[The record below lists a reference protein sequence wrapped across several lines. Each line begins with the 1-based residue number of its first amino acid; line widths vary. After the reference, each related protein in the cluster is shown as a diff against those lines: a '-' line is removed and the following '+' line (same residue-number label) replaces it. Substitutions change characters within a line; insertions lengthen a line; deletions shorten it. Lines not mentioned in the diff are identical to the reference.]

1 MSTMTAARKDYEVAL
16 TRGGYQRLRDD
27 LAALTMTGRAE
38 IRDRLRDAREQGGEL
53 VDNLELIDALEDQ
66 EMLER
71 RIATLEASLASAL
84 VVDEPPHD
92 GTIGIGTRVR
102 LRDIENGRTAEY
114 DVVGSIEADPVHH
127 RLSADSPVGR
137 ALLGR
142 RAGDVLQVEAPRGNM
157 RFRILAARS
166 GGQSAGRPSAR
177 SRGARRAGGLSRV
190 GRGALAAAR

>member
-1 MSTMTAARKDYEVAL
+1 MSTMTAALRDYEVSL
-16 TRGGYQRLRDD
+16 TRVGYERLRDE
-27 LAALTMTGRAE
+27 LATLTTTGRAE

-53 VDNLELIDALEDQ
+53 ADNLELIDALEDQ
-66 EMLER
+66 EMLGR

-102 LRDIENGRTAEY
+102 LRNIESGRRAEY
-114 DVVGSIEADPVHH
+114 DVVGSIEADPVQH

-142 RAGDVLQVEAPRGNM
+142 RAGDVLQVEAPRGTM
-157 RFRILAARS
+157 RFRIVAARS
-166 GGQSAGRPSAR
+166 GRRSTGRPSAR
-177 SRGARRAGGLSRV
+177 SRGARAGGLS
-190 GRGALAAAR
+190 GAGGGVLEAAR